1 MEWSFNIETIV
12 FIKFTLLWLS
22 LEVLNIDDVPLLI
35 QLVVSSVEAELLFLI
50 ILVLVDLHSIVV
62 LNVDEL
68 GVVILEKLVPS

>member
-50 ILVLVDLHSIVV
+50 ILVLVDLHSIIVF
-62 LNVDEL
+62 NVDEL

>member
-35 QLVVSSVEAELLFLI
+35 ELVVSSVEAKLLFLI

-68 GVVILEKLVPS
+68 RVVILEKLVPS